1 MRKMK
6 AKVTRKR
13 ISFEVADEIRRLVAE
28 GMGLREV
35 AARYGIS
42 IPYASLISRNMRK
55 KRRPANV
62 AA

>member
-6 AKVTRKR
+6 QKVTRKR
-13 ISFEVADEIRRLVAE
+13 ITHQAAEDIRRLVAE
-28 GMGLREV
+28 GVVLREI

-42 IPYASLISRNMRK
+42 IPYASLIARGLRK